1 MGWFVV
7 ERGAGR
13 ILVLLHGIGMTSSAW
28 DPVLERLPLNAG
40 CSRSICRDL
49 DAHRRCPAD
58 VEPSPSAIA
67 RSLVLEMAA
76 RGVEQP
82 FDVVGNSLG
91 GFVALEIAK
100 AGHACSLV
108 VISPGGLWHG
118 RIPRYTS
125 ITLHLMRA
133 VCKHAP
139 RLTERILRTAV
150 GRTVG
155 LLVAVCWKGWRV
167 PAQRAAV
174 AARDFAASDSFDAVL
189 EAGSD
194 QFRGGQLIDVPVT
207 VAFGRHDLLLRRH
220 ARFHDQLP
228 AQSRWVTIPG
238 SGHVAMW
245 DNPDLVAQIILDGT
259 GVPPPTERPSR

>member
-13 ILVLLHGIGMTSSAW
+13 VLVLLHGIGMTSSAW
-28 DPVLERLPLNAG
+28 DPVLERLAAERRVLAFDLPG
-40 CSRSICRDL
+40 FGRSPSL
-49 DAHRRCPAD
+49 PSD

-174 AARDFAASDSFDAVL
+174 AARDLAASDSFDAVL

-259 GVPPPTERPSR
+259 GVPPPAERPSR